1 MDNSMNHKILLI
13 EDNPA
18 DARLIVEAFDGYKVK
33 NNLTIVTDGA
43 EAMDYL
49 NKKGKY
55 QDRDCP
61 SVIILDLNLP
71 KKDGRDVL
79 KDIKDDEKL
88 KRIPVIVLTTS
99 SDEKDIKYS
108 YGNYASAYLTK
119 PSDLCDFIELI
130 WSFEDFWFKWVTL
143 PKCTD

>member
-1 MDNSMNHKILLI
+1 MNHKILLI

-119 PSDLCDFIELI
+119 PSDLGDFIELI
-130 WSFEDFWFKWVTL
+130 GSFEDFWFKWVTL